1 MCKGK
6 TIVAFLSKHFLPIG
20 TLLIIPLGII
30 LPSPAVY
37 LQSKL
42 PVIKMCIVTLFF
54 VIGMKC
60 RLPEMKS
67 ALHSY
72 KEIVLGLIVVLFLT
86 PMVGTKLMMLPK
98 FQEISLLD
106 LRSGN
111 TKFNNSWSIEL
122 PYFGPEEFRIGLQIF
137 CVSPCA
143 SAFPIVVV
151 SLYVKSNAACI
162 SYIIRR
168 FVLSNLILKT
178 ILLSFQL
185 TYYVTYN

>member
-6 TIVAFLSKHFLPIG
+6 TILAFLFKHFLPIG
-20 TLLIIPLGII
+20 TLFIIPLGII
-30 LPSPAVY
+30 LPGPAVY
-37 LQSKL
+37 LQRKL

-72 KEIVLGLIVVLFLT
+72 KEIVLGLIVVLLLS
-86 PMVGTKLMMLPK
+86 PILGTKLMMLPK
-98 FQEISLLD
+98 FQQVSLSD
-106 LRSGN
+106 YNSEN

-122 PYFGPEEFRIGLQIF
+122 PYLGPEEFRIGLQIF

-143 SAFPIVVV
+143 SAFPTVVV
-151 SLYVKSNAACI
+151 SPYLKSNTGCM
-162 SYIIRR
+162 
-168 FVLSNLILKT
+168 
-178 ILLSFQL
+178 
-185 TYYVTYN
+185 